1 MKTLI
6 LFTILFII
14 MDHHIKPCKSYT
26 LDLKALSV
34 DQELSDECSVWLS
47 VFANDLPCSTQ

>member
-14 MDHHIKPCKSYT
+14 MDHHIKPYKSYT

-34 DQELSDECSVWLS
+34 DQELSDEYSVWLS